1 MARVVSVL
9 GVLALLFF
17 VERSLGERANI
28 TLVNNG
34 YEGMLVAI
42 AESVPISESD
52 EIIRRIKVRIY
63 PCIINYD
70 KIYTQKLIGKWNMCL
85 LRVGEKSLLF

>member
-1 MARVVSVL
+1 MARLVSVL

-17 VERSLGERANI
+17 VERSLGERAKI

-52 EIIRRIKVRIY
+52 EIILRIKLFFTFASKDLFQATY
-63 PCIINYD
+63 H
-70 KIYTQKLIGKWNMCL
+70 
-85 LRVGEKSLLF
+85 RVYFRNVTILVPKVS